1 MEAYEQYFIIC
12 KNGETLTASRTDW
25 LLFLVNA
32 TKNIKKVEVFEA
44 EGFYIRRKIRTLHTK
59 KEVREY
65 IRAKEDKSNG

>member
-32 TKNIKKVEVFEA
+32 TKNIKK
-44 EGFYIRRKIRTLHTK
+44 
-59 KEVREY
+59 
-65 IRAKEDKSNG
+65 